1 MAPLKRRALWRLDT
15 DVSSSTLE
23 EVAAPALCLKRAAPF
38 ASKAQCAA
46 LSRRVLRPHKADTA
60 QQVAV
65 MLRGD
70 VGTEVA
76 LKFLETRKV
85 KLTMERCVF
94 LNDGTPSVGI
104 RWKDGSSEMI
114 VEGMMP
120 GYQGFG
126 ECQCM
131 HSPSAHP
138 LAALTTRAYSR
149 ISAQRCVPERRQ
161 AADTLRAR
169 VCAGAH
175 AY

>member
-1 MAPLKRRALWRLDT
+1 
-15 DVSSSTLE
+15 
-23 EVAAPALCLKRAAPF
+23 
-38 ASKAQCAA
+38 
-46 LSRRVLRPHKADTA
+46 
-60 QQVAV
+60 

-104 RWKDGSSEMI
+104 RWKDGSSEMV

-126 ECQCM
+126 ELQCV
-131 HSPSAHP
+131 HCPSAYP
-138 LAALTTRAYSR
+138 LAALTARAYTG
-149 ISAQRCVPERRQ
+149 ISGETSAPKRRQ
-161 AADTLRAR
+161 AAGTLRAS
-169 VCAGAH
+169 VHAGAH
-175 AY
+175 AH